1 MPNTQDPLFSYSALK
16 EKMEKDLDDISK
28 IAQGLKGKLEALD
41 KAVHEYLSF
50 TNSLI
55 VIFFYIFV
63 FTSSDYCENEC
74 RTISLAIEI
83 LDLRS
88 YSLFCKMRHC

>member
-1 MPNTQDPLFSYSALK
+1 MPNTQDPLFSYPALK

-55 VIFFYIFV
+55 VIFVIF
-63 FTSSDYCENEC
+63 
-74 RTISLAIEI
+74 
-83 LDLRS
+83 S
-88 YSLFCKMRHC
+88 YSPQVIIVKTSAEQYLWLLKF